1 MHYSTEG
8 VRSVDQVIAKMIPI
22 PDAVAEVMAK
32 YREIVDGNKSD
43 TWDTHR
49 AVAFDTDGL
58 WGVWGEVIETAAQ
71 LGYSVE
77 DDDVKAAPFVAA
89 LVEAAKEYQ
98 AELRGKLA

>member
-1 MHYSTEG
+1 MSEA
-8 VRSVDQVIAKMIPI
+8 VAKMVPI
-22 PDAVAEVMAK
+22 PDAVIEVMAE
-32 YREIVDGNKSD
+32 YRAMVDRNKSD

-58 WGVWGEVIETAAQ
+58 YGVWGEVIEMAAQ

-77 DDDVKAAPFVAA
+77 EDDANAAPFVAA